1 MENLESLENM
11 YLMHKDSIVVDIKS
25 GSVVNKQLVP
35 YALYSKDKQLL
46 ESEIYKWLSKRAT
59 PLTRKNANRIYQAV
73 GQLRGKS
80 RVRTNAANTCTIN
93 K

>member
-46 ESEIYKWLSKRAT
+46 ESEIYKWLSK
-59 PLTRKNANRIYQAV
+59 
-73 GQLRGKS
+73 
-80 RVRTNAANTCTIN
+80 
-93 K
+93 

>member
-25 GSVVNKQLVP
+25 
-35 YALYSKDKQLL
+35 
-46 ESEIYKWLSKRAT
+46 
-59 PLTRKNANRIYQAV
+59 
-73 GQLRGKS
+73 
-80 RVRTNAANTCTIN
+80 RVRTNAANTCIIN